1 LEDKVSRKE
10 TLSNLFLQKREA
22 PTPSKS
28 LDADRVRTGAIGAMG
43 ASLKEMAETASDLQK
58 QLEEANSIV
67 EIDPTL
73 VDPSRIADRISIDV
87 DPAFDGLV
95 ESIRESGQQVPV
107 LLRPH
112 PDNATR
118 FQIAYG
124 RRRLRAAQAL
134 GIKVRAI
141 VRKLS
146 DDELVV
152 AQGRENLD
160 RQDLSFIEKAFF
172 AKNLEDE
179 GVERAVVISALGMD
193 KSDVSRLISI
203 ARKVPLN
210 LIRVIGSAPKAG
222 RKRWMELLE
231 QLDDQK
237 KLEAAESLLN
247 SDDVKLLDSDQRF
260 AKLMSALR
268 KHDGDA
274 KNTET
279 DIEIGS
285 AAKAWRSKD
294 NSVSLSMNQK
304 PKMVAIKLEEKNAK
318 PFSDWL
324 TTRLDRLYDEF
335 EQSMNKETGD

>member
-1 LEDKVSRKE
+1 
-10 TLSNLFLQKREA
+10 
-22 PTPSKS
+22 
-28 LDADRVRTGAIGAMG
+28 M
-43 ASLKEMAETASDLQK
+43 
-58 QLEEANSIV
+58 
-67 EIDPTL
+67 
-73 VDPSRIADRISIDV
+73 
-87 DPAFDGLV
+87 